1 MAAQVRQP
9 LREARSRMQ
18 GSRSVSH
25 PSLDFSGGRR
35 LCPDSPA
42 TCIDLFVWY
51 QETGFFLVLRRDGNG
66 GVAVVEKRCF
76 ILWPATTTNNLSPCL
91 RDFNFFFRHE
101 GGNLRPPE
109 TSRNRQPGC
118 IFFDFLSHGRHW
130 GPWVFRERPSLARGL
145 GRVERQH
152 RLDAWH
158 LPRTSC
164 VDFHGKISVLEEME
178 SKALG
183 RGDTFLTILRN
194 SNRLSHDENEN
205 SYDLCD

>member
-91 RDFNFFFRHE
+91 RDFNFFSGTRE
-101 GGNLRPPE
+101 ETCVRQKRPGIGNLAV
-109 TSRNRQPGC
+109 SSL
-118 IFFDFLSHGRHW
+118 ISFLMGGIGVLGYSGRDRVLLEVSVEW
-130 GPWVFRERPSLARGL
+130 RGST
-145 GRVERQH
+145 
-152 RLDAWH
+152 D
-158 LPRTSC
+158 
-164 VDFHGKISVLEEME
+164 
-178 SKALG
+178 
-183 RGDTFLTILRN
+183 
-194 SNRLSHDENEN
+194 
-205 SYDLCD
+205 